1 MSQPAMRIRDA
12 RIRSMDLPMKL
23 LIIEDNRSLV
33 ANVFDYFEQRGHV
46 LDAAPDGITGLHL
59 ASSNDY
65 DAIVLDWMLPRLDG
79 IGVLRGLREHGGKR
93 IPVIMLTAR
102 DGLPDKLSGFEAGAD
117 DYLTKPFA
125 LPELEVRLKALLAR
139 SGDPARRVL
148 AVADLELDLD
158 TLEAMRGG
166 QRLQLYPA
174 SRKLLESLMRAAPAV
189 VSRERLERVLWGDI
203 PPYNDLLRSH
213 MYELRRAVDAPFEIK
228 LIQTVAGTGYRIGE
242 SHELRPR
249 TAAGSPGGDARPA
262 GPGDD

>member
-1 MSQPAMRIRDA
+1 MRILDA

-46 LDAAPDGITGLHL
+46 LDAAPDGVTGLHL

-79 IGVLRGLREHGGKR
+79 IGVLRGLREHAGKR
-93 IPVIMLTAR
+93 TPVIMLTAR

-174 SRKLLESLMRAAPAV
+174 SRKLLEALMRSAPAV
-189 VSRERLERVLWGDI
+189 VSRERLERVLWGDM

-213 MYELRRAVDAPFEIK
+213 MYELRRAVDSPFKIK

-242 SHELRPR
+242 GNEARLR
-249 TAAGSPGGDARPA
+249 TAGGSPGDERPA

>member
-1 MSQPAMRIRDA
+1 
-12 RIRSMDLPMKL
+12 MKL

-46 LDAAPDGITGLHL
+46 LDAAPDGVTGLHL

-102 DGLPDKLSGFEAGAD
+102 DGLPDKLSGFEAGVD

-125 LPELEVRLKALLAR
+125 LPELEVRLKALIAR

-158 TLEAMRGG
+158 TLEAVRGD

-174 SRKLLESLMRAAPAV
+174 SRKLLEALMRSAPAV
-189 VSRERLERVLWGDI
+189 VSRERLERVLWGDM
-203 PPYNDLLRSH
+203 PPDNDLLRSH
-213 MYELRRAVDAPFEIK
+213 MYELRRVVDAPFAIK
-228 LIQTVAGTGYRIGE
+228 LIHTVPGTGYRM
-242 SHELRPR
+242 HEERPE
-249 TAAGSPGGDARPA
+249 RPYD
-262 GPGDD
+262 G